1 MTMDVTKLIQAK
13 SDQQNAEDYIAGP
26 RTIKIRDVVL
36 NGAAEQKI
44 SVFFEGDDNKPWK
57 PCKSAARC
65 LAAIWGADASKW
77 IGLSCTIYCDPT
89 VTWGGA
95 AVGGIRVSHM
105 EGLDRPRPLMLSKAR
120 GKKAAVTIHPL
131 KVDKVTET
139 APTPEPTPTPET
151 TLNTATLDAEIEAAK
166 AMTPEDKAAW
176 WKTKT
181 KPERDYITAKSKAA

>member
-1 MTMDVTKLIQAK
+1 MTMDVTRLIQAK

-44 SVFFEGDDNKPWK
+44 SVYFDGDDNKPWK

-65 LAAIWGADASKW
+65 LAAVWGADASKW

-105 EGLDRPRPLMLSKAR
+105 EGLDKPRPLMLSKAR

-131 KVDKVTET
+131 KVEAEQVVQPQPTIDRDKLRTDMEAVSND
-139 APTPEPTPTPET
+139 P
-151 TLNTATLDAEIEAAK
+151 AAK
-166 AMTPEDKAAW
+166 REWWAGLSMEEKAAV
-176 WKTKT
+176 K
-181 KPERDYITAKSKAA
+181 EMANG

>member
-1 MTMDVTKLIQAK
+1 MTMDVTRLIQAK

-44 SVFFEGDDNKPWK
+44 SVYFEGDDNKPWK

-65 LAAIWGADASKW
+65 LAAVWGADASKW

-105 EGLDRPRPLMLSKAR
+105 EGLDKPRPLMLSKAR

-131 KVDKVTET
+131 KMEKQPDTDTKAQPAPDIDRDRLRVEMDAVTND
-139 APTPEPTPTPET
+139 PEAKREWWVG
-151 TLNTATLDAEIEAAK
+151 LSAEERAAVK
-166 AMTPEDKAAW
+166 EMAAQ
-176 WKTKT
+176 
-181 KPERDYITAKSKAA
+181 